1 VSLIAAIAL
10 LYATNKKKYFY
21 VKFFFLFSEPI
32 PKEDITNNPSIFD
45 APIPSLEVNVPPPI
59 LPVPIP
65 VRVAPLPPNIV
76 PPITPR
82 VKVPKLAAEEDQ
94 QVESGEGLLILP
106 SKSIRNF
113 N

>member
-1 VSLIAAIAL
+1 MLCYIQQTKNSIF
-10 LYATNKKKYFY
+10 TCN
-21 VKFFFLFSEPI
+21 FFFFFSEPI

-65 VRVAPLPPNIV
+65 VRVAPLPPNIA

-106 SKSIRNF
+106 STSIRTF

>member
-1 VSLIAAIAL
+1 MQQTKNSIFTRH
-10 LYATNKKKYFY
+10 Y
-21 VKFFFLFSEPI
+21 FLFSEPI
-32 PKEDITNNPSIFD
+32 SKEDITNNPTIFD

-59 LPVPIP
+59 LPVPIIP
-65 VRVAPLPPNIV
+65 VRVAPLPPNIA

-94 QVESGEGLLILP
+94 QVESGDGEGLLIQP
-106 SKSIRNF
+106 STSIRTF